1 MSKKTKELEKDV
13 EVKVV
18 DVKETR
24 EEVKTYSQ
32 EQLVKSQ
39 KFKGLSD
46 IVRSVIGEKEKVT
59 IVEVEKRIESFLI
72 MEVR

>member
-13 EVKVV
+13 EVKDV

-32 EQLVKSQ
+32 VQLVKSQ

-46 IVRSVIGEKEKVT
+46 IVRSVVGEKEKVT
-59 IVEVEKRIESFLI
+59 IEEVEKRIENFLS

>member
-1 MSKKTKELEKDV
+1 MSKKTKDLEKDV

-18 DVKETR
+18 DVKETS

-46 IVRSVIGEKEKVT
+46 IVRSVVGEKEKVT
-59 IVEVEKRIESFLI
+59 ILEVEKRIESFLS